1 MLHARPYSRELAG
14 VVGTMVVIALL
25 ALIPPFLMRELI
37 DTAIPTRDTGLV
49 AWLAIGLFVAPLL
62 RAATEALQGWLAARA
77 GQGMVYDLR
86 RMTFR
91 HVQRMSLR
99 FFTHTR
105 LGTLVTRLHSDV
117 VGAQY
122 VITSTFVMAGTNLVT
137 VIAIGTVL
145 FVAEWRLTLLAL
157 IVLPFFVWAARRVAR
172 LLRRASQ
179 DQMEHQARLTG
190 QTAETLSV
198 GGSLMVRLFN
208 RYGAE
213 EERFIREASRVRDL
227 GIRRELIGGW
237 FFAAL
242 GAISGLGTAA
252 VFTLGSLLAI
262 QGTFTIGT
270 VVMFAALL
278 YQLYSPISNLTNAR
292 VEFATSMVSF
302 ERVFEVLDMA
312 PEIEDACCALDL
324 PTVSGA
330 VAFEDVSFRYPTG
343 PIVEEKSEVR
353 ASHWRPGIAAG
364 KSETPVGANR
374 WALRNLSFRA
384 TPGQVVAL
392 VGPSGAGK
400 TTIGYLIPRLYEVTE
415 GRITI
420 DGHDI
425 RDLSLATLQDAIS
438 VVTQEPYLFH
448 DTIGSN
454 LRYARPDAGYNDVSA
469 ACRNANIHDFI
480 TGLPQGY
487 DTVVGQQG
495 QRLSGGEKQRV
506 GIARA
511 LLKDAPILILDEATS
526 HLDSASE
533 QLVQEALER
542 VMKNRT
548 TFVIAHRLATVLSAD
563 LILVL
568 QDGKLVE
575 SGTHNHLLA
584 LDGLYASLYH
594 MQFSAG
600 SKDADD

>member
-1 MLHARPYSRELAG
+1 
-14 VVGTMVVIALL
+14 
-25 ALIPPFLMRELI
+25 
-37 DTAIPTRDTGLV
+37 
-49 AWLAIGLFVAPLL
+49 
-62 RAATEALQGWLAARA
+62 
-77 GQGMVYDLR
+77 
-86 RMTFR
+86 
-91 HVQRMSLR
+91 
-99 FFTHTR
+99 
-105 LGTLVTRLHSDV
+105 LVTRLHSDV

-122 VITSTFVMAGTNLVT
+122 VITSTFVMAGSNLVT

-145 FVAEWRLTLLAL
+145 FITEWRLTLLAL
-157 IVLPFFVWAARRVAR
+157 AVLPFFVWAARRVAR

-190 QTAETLSV
+190 QTTETLSV

-208 RYGAE
+208 RFGAE
-213 EERFIREASRVRDL
+213 EVRFVREASRVREL

-252 VFTLGSLLAI
+252 VFTVGALLAI

-302 ERVFEVLDMA
+302 ERIFEVLDMA
-312 PEIEDACCALDL
+312 PDIEEARSALDL
-324 PTVSGA
+324 PTVRGA
-330 VAFEDVSFRYPTG
+330 IAFVDVSFRYPTG

-364 KSETPVGANR
+364 RSGAPVTSDQ
-374 WALRNLSFRA
+374 WALRNLTFEA
-384 TPGQVVAL
+384 APGQMVAL

-400 TTIGYLIPRLYEVTE
+400 TTIGYLIPRLYDVTE
-415 GRITI
+415 GRITL

-425 RDLSLATLQDAIS
+425 RDLSLAKLQKSIS

-448 DTIGSN
+448 DTVGSN
-454 LRYARPDAGYNDVSA
+454 LRYARHDASQEDVTA

-480 TGLPQGY
+480 MGLPEGY
-487 DTVVGQQG
+487 DTVVGEQG
-495 QRLSGGEKQRV
+495 QRLSGGEKQRI

-526 HLDSASE
+526 HLDSAAE
-533 QLVQEALER
+533 QFVQEALER
-542 VMKNRT
+542 VMKRRT

-568 QDGKLVE
+568 REGRLVE
-575 SGTHNHLLA
+575 SGTHKQLLE
-584 LDGLYASLYH
+584 LGGLYASLH
-594 MQFSAG
+594 RLQFSTG
-600 SKDADD
+600 RKDAHE